1 MLAAGSVN
9 FHAVAGGSGP
19 ALLPIGGWPQTGYT
33 WRAIMPHLLSEGFS
47 VIAVDPRGTGTSDI
61 VASDDSGSYYDIT
74 TVSDELVAMMNAL
87 GHERFCVAG
96 HEIGMGIGFRSE
108 EHTSELQYLMRI
120 SYAVFCL
127 KKKQLQVSH
136 LDYSIKL
143 NSYR

>member
-9 FHAVAGGSGP
+9 LHAVAGGSGP
-19 ALLPIGGWPQTGYT
+19 ALLLIGGWPQTWYT

-87 GHERFCVAG
+87 GHERYRNRDRKSTRLNSVTNAQLVCRLLL
-96 HEIGMGIGFRSE
+96 E
-108 EHTSELQYLMRI
+108 
-120 SYAVFCL
+120 
-127 KKKQLQVSH
+127 KKKK
-136 LDYSIKL
+136 I
-143 NSYR
+143 